1 MDVEPVEGRPGRADT
16 VFQWLRE
23 TNKNPNIVSAIRR
36 VRRALPGDPEF
47 GDPLST
53 AGDGG
58 VETAARA
65 ADRLMPKRDGA
76 TREASL
82 AALQVWKA
90 VTERVSGK
98 QPAAEVTL
106 LFTDLVGFS
115 EWSLKVG
122 DDATLRLLRRVAQV
136 VEPPL
141 LDAGGHIVK
150 RMGDGMMAV
159 FPDAGAAVKATLTSL
174 QAVKSVEVDG
184 YTPKMRAGIHTGS
197 PQHIGSDW
205 LGVDVNI
212 AARVM
217 ARATK
222 GGLIVS
228 EKTLEKVPDG
238 ELAALGVR
246 VKRVRRNLFVA
257 RPSGVPA
264 DLVMYRLK
272 PAKSVNTSIEVSEGA
287 STEGVSP
294 QDAPARDDSPDPSEL
309 PAGDGPAG
317 DGPAQDAKVTED

>member
-1 MDVEPVEGRPGRADT
+1 MNVEPVEDRRGRAHALAR
-16 VFQWLRE
+16 WLRE
-23 TNKNPNIVSAIRR
+23 TNNNPKVVSAIRR
-36 VRRALPGDPEF
+36 ARQALPGDPEF

-53 AGDGG
+53 AGDGS

-82 AALQVWKA
+82 AALQLWKA

-159 FPDAGAAVKATLTSL
+159 FPDAGTAVKATLTSL
-174 QAVKSVEVDG
+174 QAVKTIDVDG
-184 YTPKMRAGIHTGS
+184 YTPKMRAGIHTGC
-197 PQHIGSDW
+197 PQHIGSVW

-228 EKTLEKVPDG
+228 EKTLEKIPEG
-238 ELAALGVR
+238 ELEALGVK
-246 VKRVRRNLFVA
+246 VKPVRRNLFVA
-257 RPSGVPA
+257 RQSGVPA
-264 DLVMYRLK
+264 DLLMYRLK
-272 PAKSVNTSIEVSEGA
+272 PEKPSKESGEVSEDVA
-287 STEGVSP
+287 PEAVSP
-294 QDAPARDDSPDPSEL
+294 QDAPAGDASPDTSDL
-309 PAGDGPAG
+309 
-317 DGPAQDAKVTED
+317 PAQDAKGAED